1 MIFDLLG
8 VLIVEI
14 RVCKNT
20 AEECEKRKIEGL
32 YSVVSVRNK
41 TILTICFLV
50 IWV

>member
-20 AEECEKRKIEGL
+20 AEECEKRKIGAL
-32 YSVVSVRNK
+32 YSVVSVRNYNCK
-41 TILTICFLV
+41 LLFFSV
-50 IWV
+50 